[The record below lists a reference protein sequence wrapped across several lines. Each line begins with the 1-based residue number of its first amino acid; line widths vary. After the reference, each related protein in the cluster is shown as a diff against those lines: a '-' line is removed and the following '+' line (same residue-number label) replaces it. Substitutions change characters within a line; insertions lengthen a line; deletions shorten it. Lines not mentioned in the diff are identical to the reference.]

1 MTALKLRLQALWR
14 HPFSKH
20 KREAFS
26 RNDYT
31 AWVRRYA
38 GINDLQRQAIRDE
51 IAEWGHCPTISIVIP
66 VYNPNLDWLRAAVDS
81 IIKQIY
87 PHWEICLA
95 DDCSTNPQM
104 RPFLTQMANRDARI
118 KVTFRERNG
127 HISAATN
134 SAMDLA
140 TGQWMALMDQDDLL
154 PEDALFYVARA
165 IHRQPDVQ
173 FIYTDE
179 DKIRENGARYDPSF
193 KPDWNPDLLRA
204 QNIVSH
210 LGVYRLDRVRE
221 IGGFREGFE
230 GAQDHDLV
238 LRLTEQLEPR
248 QIHHIPRVLYHWR
261 AHRESTAQT
270 VKNKD
275 YASVAGQKAL
285 TEHLTRRGISGSVE
299 ILTSGV
305 YRVHYALPENPPL
318 VTLIIPT
325 RNGLEL
331 VRQCIESILERTSYP
346 NYDILLVDNNSDDPK
361 ALLYFKELEKNPHI
375 QVLRDERPFNYSAI
389 NNNAV
394 AHATGA
400 YVALINNDIEVINPE
415 WLNEMMGFA
424 IQPGVGVVG
433 ARLWYPD
440 NRLQHGGV
448 ILGLGGVAGHAHKFL
463 PRKSNG
469 YLKRGILPQTLSA
482 VTAACFVVRKDI
494 YENVGGLDEEHLK
507 VAFNDVDF
515 CLRVGEAGFRN
526 VWTPYAELYHHES
539 ASRGSEDTPEKQAR
553 FRSEANYMMTRWK
566 DILPHDPA
574 YNPNLTRDR
583 EDFSLSWP
591 PRTKDDPTPAS

>member
-1 MTALKLRLQALWR
+1 MTALKLRLQAFWR

-31 AWVRRYA
+31 AWLRRYA
-38 GINDLQRQAIRDE
+38 VLDDTHRAAMRDE
-51 IAEWGHCPTISIVIP
+51 IASWENAPTISIVIP
-66 VYNPNLDWLRAAVDS
+66 VYNPNLEWLQAAIDS
-81 IIKQIY
+81 VTRQIY
-87 PHWEICLA
+87 PHWEICMA
-95 DDCSTNPQM
+95 DDCSTDPQV
-104 RPFLTQMANRDARI
+104 RPFLSRLAEQDSRVKLTL
-118 KVTFRERNG
+118 RERNG
-127 HISAATN
+127 HISAASN
-134 SAMDLA
+134 SAMELA
-140 TGQWMALMDQDDLL
+140 SGSWMALLDQDDLL

-165 IHRQPDVQ
+165 IHRDPALQ
-173 FIYTDE
+173 FIYSDE
-179 DKIRENGARYDPSF
+179 DKIRENGTRFDPSF
-193 KPDWNPDLLRA
+193 KPNWNLDLLRA

-238 LRLTEQLEPR
+238 LRLTEQLNPS

-261 AHRESTAQT
+261 AHHKSTAKT
-270 VKNKD
+270 VSNKD
-275 YASVAGQKAL
+275 YASLAGQKAL
-285 TEHLTRRGISGSVE
+285 TGHLARVGIAGHVE

-305 YRVHYALPENPPL
+305 YRVHYALPETPPQ

-325 RNGLEL
+325 RNGLAL
-331 VRQCIESILERTSYP
+331 VRQCIESILKKTLYP
-346 NYDILLVDNNSDDPK
+346 NYDIILVDNNSDDPE
-361 ALLYFKELEKNPHI
+361 ALRYFSELNKNPNI
-375 QVLRDERPFNYSAI
+375 RVLRDERPFNYSAI

-394 AHATGA
+394 AHAEGT
-400 YVALINNDIEVINPE
+400 YVALINNDIEVISPE
-415 WLNEMMGFA
+415 WLNEMIGFA
-424 IQPGVGVVG
+424 IQPEVGVVG

-463 PRKSNG
+463 RRKSNG
-469 YLKRGILPQTLSA
+469 YLKRGILPQSLSA
-482 VTAACFVVRKDI
+482 VTAACFVVRKSI
-494 YENVGGLDEEHLK
+494 YQDVGGLDAEHLK

-515 CLRVGEAGFRN
+515 CLRVREAGYRN

-553 FRSEANYMMTRWK
+553 FRSEMDYMMTRWK
-566 DILPHDPA
+566 DILPQDPA
-574 YNPNLTRDR
+574 YNLNLTRDR
-583 EDFSLSWP
+583 EDFSYSWP
-591 PRTKDDPTPAS
+591 PRTEGDPTLAS